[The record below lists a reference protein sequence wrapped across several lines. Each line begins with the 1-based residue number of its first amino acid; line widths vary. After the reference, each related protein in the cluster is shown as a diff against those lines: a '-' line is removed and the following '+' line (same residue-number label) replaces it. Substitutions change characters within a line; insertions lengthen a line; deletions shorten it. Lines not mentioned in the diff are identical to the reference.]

1 MAKKTSPQIAVI
13 GLGAF
18 GTALVKALA
27 REKANV
33 IVVDNNMDHI
43 DEVKNLTKNA
53 VCFDATD
60 PVELKTHGI
69 NEVDIAVI
77 AIGKSFE
84 PVVLIAMEL
93 IKAGVSKVYA
103 RANSDTQE
111 QILNKIGVYEVIHP
125 ERQVAERMG
134 VTLHRSGMEDLLE
147 LGEGLSIFEV
157 NVPESMI
164 NNTLAELNLRKRYG
178 INVLTIKRLT
188 DEKPDDSE
196 KKVYQ
201 SLGVLDGGTR
211 IKKGDKF
218 VLLGNKK
225 DFDKMIKVN

>member
-18 GTALVKALA
+18 GMALVKALA

-33 IVVDNNMDHI
+33 MAVDNNMDHL
-43 DEVKNLTKNA
+43 DEVKNLTTNA

-60 PVELKTHGI
+60 AGELKTHGI
-69 NEVDIAVI
+69 SDVDIAVI

-125 ERQVAERMG
+125 ERQVAEKMG

-178 INVLTIKRLT
+178 INVLTIKRPT
-188 DEKPDDSE
+188 GEKADDSE

-225 DFDKMIKVN
+225 DFDKMIELN